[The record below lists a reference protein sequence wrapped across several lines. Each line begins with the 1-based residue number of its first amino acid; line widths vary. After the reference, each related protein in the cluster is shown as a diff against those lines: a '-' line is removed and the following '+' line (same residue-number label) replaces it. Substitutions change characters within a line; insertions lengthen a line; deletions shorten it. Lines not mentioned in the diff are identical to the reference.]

1 VKVIAVYG
9 GSFDPPHV
17 AHVLCAAY
25 VLSAEAVDE
34 VLVVPTFSHAL
45 GKEPGASFEHRF
57 RMAELAMGELPRARV
72 SRIEEELGGK
82 SRTLTTLEALQ
93 KRHPDA
99 TFRLVIGADILA
111 ETHLWHRWDRV
122 AELAPPIVIGRPG
135 VANDQ
140 DDEHPDDRPL
150 ARPEV
155 SSTDIRARLAEGRP
169 VDGLVPTVVAEY
181 ARRHGL
187 YREPEA

>member
-1 VKVIAVYG
+1 MKAIAVYG

-25 VLSAEAVDE
+25 VLSTAAVDE

-45 GKEPGASFEHRF
+45 DKEPGAPFEHRF

-82 SRTLTTLEALQ
+82 SRTLTTLEALRA
-93 KRHPDA
+93 RHPDA

-111 ETHLWHRWDRV
+111 ETHRWHRWDRV
-122 AELAPPIVIGRPG
+122 VELAPPIVIGREG
-135 VANDQ
+135 VADVEA
-140 DDEHPDDRPL
+140 DVDHTL
-150 ARPEV
+150 AMPEV

-169 VDGLVPTVVAEY
+169 VDGLVPTVVADY
-181 ARRHGL
+181 VRRHGL